1 MSTTEKPLTKRPE
14 RSYTEKLIARSAHLI
29 HKLKAKDTT
38 GRWAYYF
45 VYVPAARER
54 TFLKSIE
61 GDGIIDLQ
69 DYGRVIA
76 SCYGEEPTQAV
87 KDLLKEKYDF
97 IV

>member
-1 MSTTEKPLTKRPE
+1 MSAPE
-14 RSYTEKLIARSAHLI
+14 RPKRSFIDKEIARSGHLI

-45 VYVPAARER
+45 VYVPVARER
-54 TFLKSIE
+54 TFLRSIE
-61 GDGIIDLQ
+61 GDGIIDLEK
-69 DYGRVIA
+69 YGRVIA

-97 IV
+97 RV

>member
-1 MSTTEKPLTKRPE
+1 MSATERPKRSFIDKE
-14 RSYTEKLIARSAHLI
+14 IARSGHLI

-54 TFLKSIE
+54 TFLRSIE
-61 GDGIIDLQ
+61 GDGIIDLEK
-69 DYGRVIA
+69 YGRVIA

-97 IV
+97 RV

>member
-1 MSTTEKPLTKRPE
+1 MSAPE
-14 RSYTEKLIARSAHLI
+14 RPKRSFIDKEIARSGHLI

-54 TFLKSIE
+54 TFLRSIE
-61 GDGIIDLQ
+61 GDGIIDLEK
-69 DYGRVIA
+69 YGRVIA

-97 IV
+97 RV